1 MKFLR
6 LIIPWLL
13 VIAIILAALYLPDL
27 GPENYKD
34 FDSLFANERGRQGI
48 AGYEVAIIKNGEVAF
63 NKAYG
68 FDGQRKPLEKSTP
81 LYLGP
86 ASEILTGTLLC
97 QFVNE
102 KKISLDVP
110 IAQFIPDL
118 ASLKARRSGAAS
130 LDMPLTLRQLAAHRV
145 AFPEKDLP
153 GYDPAA
159 IGLEAGLPD
168 PELFLR
174 SHFPTENYT
183 RSRLSYR
190 IVGAIL
196 EKQSSKKYSDLLES
210 MITIPLGMY
219 LTTARPSSLEHIAVG
234 AGSFFGLTFP
244 YLEKVPYDAA
254 ASDGIVTTSEDMAKF
269 LKFIVSPERGE
280 QIPGLASSQTPLL
293 YQALYKDGDTG
304 FGWRIFDSKKG
315 RYIFQ
320 GGSIRGYASRIVIY
334 PERNAAIVILSSQDG
349 VIISNFLLPML
360 VSCAEQ
366 ILFTGESRRPFP
378 TQRAELVVGFIFLI
392 YLLSIILQVQSSY
405 QWARDLLKYRET
417 GISQLYARFVLVRT
431 IIGLLLRILI
441 VVLAP
446 FAVGAL
452 VGRSVSY
459 QELIAF
465 EPGISSMLMTALLF
479 GVLRNVSR
487 LVMVGRLR
495 RS

>member
-6 LIIPWLL
+6 HIIPWLL
-13 VIAIILAALYLPDL
+13 IVAIILAALYLPDL

-34 FDSLFANERGRQGI
+34 FDSLFSNERVRQGI
-48 AGYEVAIIKNGEVAF
+48 AGYEVAIIKDGEIAF

-68 FDGQRKPLEKSTP
+68 FDGQRQPLLKSTP

-118 ASLKARRSGAAS
+118 ASLKAKRSGAAS

-145 AFPEKDLP
+145 AFPEKELP
-153 GYDPAA
+153 DYDPGT

-168 PELFLR
+168 PELFLK

-190 IVGAIL
+190 IIGAIL
-196 EKQSSKKYSDLLES
+196 EKESNKKFSDLLES

-219 LTTARPSSLEHIAVG
+219 LTTARPSSIEHIAVG

-244 YLEKVPYDAA
+244 YLEEVPYDAA

-269 LKFIVSPERGE
+269 LKFIVSPGRGE
-280 QIPGLASSQTPLL
+280 EIPGLTSSQTPRL

-304 FGWRIFDSKKG
+304 FGWRIANSKKG
-315 RYIFQ
+315 RSIFQ
-320 GGSIRGYASRIVIY
+320 GGAIRGYASRIVIY
-334 PERNAAIVILSSQDG
+334 PERNAAIVILTSQDG
-349 VIISNFLLPML
+349 IIISNFLLPML

-366 ILFTGESRRPFP
+366 ILFNGESRRPFP
-378 TQRAELVVGFIFLI
+378 TQRAELVVAFVFLI
-392 YLLSIILQVQSSY
+392 YLLSIILQIQSSFS
-405 QWARDLLKYRET
+405 WARDLLKYRET
-417 GISQLYARFVLVRT
+417 GISQLYARFVLIRT
-431 IIGLLLRILI
+431 VVGLILRIII

-446 FAVGAL
+446 FAIEAL

-459 QELIAF
+459 QEIIAF

-479 GVLRNVSR
+479 GALRNISR
-487 LVMVGRLR
+487 LVMVVRLR

>member
-1 MKFLR
+1 MKFLQR
-6 LIIPWLL
+6 IVPWLL
-13 VIAIILAALYLPDL
+13 VILIILAALYLPDL

-48 AGYEVAIIKNGEVAF
+48 AGYEIAIIKNGEIAF

-68 FDGQRKPLEKSTP
+68 FDGQRRPLEKSTP

-102 KKISLDVP
+102 RKISLDVP
-110 IAQFIPDL
+110 IAEFIPEL
-118 ASLKARRSGAAS
+118 ASLKARRAGASS

-153 GYDPAA
+153 DYDPAA
-159 IGLEAGLPD
+159 SGLEAGLPD

-196 EKQSSKKYSDLLES
+196 EKESNKKFSDLLES

-234 AGSFFGLTFP
+234 SGSFFGLTFP

-254 ASDGIVTTSEDMAKF
+254 ASDGIVTTSQDMAKF
-269 LKFIVSPERGE
+269 LKFVVSPERGE
-280 QIPGLASSQTPLL
+280 WIPGLSSSQTPRL
-293 YQALYKDGDTG
+293 YQPLYKDGDTG
-304 FGWRIFDSKKG
+304 FGWRILNSEKG

-334 PERNAAIVILSSQDG
+334 PERNAAIVILTSQSG
-349 VIISNFLLPML
+349 IIISNFLLPML

-366 ILFTGESRRPFP
+366 ILFNGESRRPFP
-378 TQRAELVVGFIFLI
+378 TQRAELVVGVIFVI
-392 YLLSIILQVQSSY
+392 YLLSIILQMQSSFS
-405 QWARDLLKYRET
+405 WARDLLKYRET
-417 GISQLYARFVLVRT
+417 GISQLYARFVPVRT
-431 IIGLLLRILI
+431 FIGLVLRIFI

-446 FAVGAL
+446 FAAGAL

-465 EPGISSMLMTALLF
+465 EPGIASMLMTALLF
-479 GVLRNVSR
+479 GALRNISR
-487 LVMVGRLR
+487 LVMIGRLR